1 MTTLPGANKALI
13 VIDAQ
18 NIILKD
24 CYQRDQKVAKMAE
37 AVVAARARAI
47 PVIWIQ
53 HSDQDILEGSQDWQI
68 VSELSPE
75 ASEMVIGKH
84 YRSSFVDTDLHQKLQ
99 GLGVGHILVC
109 GAESNNCVRHTIH
122 SALELGYDVTLLQDA
137 HTAVSFEWN
146 GLIVDAPRVI
156 DEQNTNFMDYQLPG
170 RKAQSKPVAE
180 AAF

>member
-13 VIDAQ
+13 VIDTQ

-75 ASEMVIGKH
+75 ESEMVIGKH
-84 YRSSFVDTDLHQKLQ
+84 YRSSFIDTDLHQKLQ

-146 GLIVDAPRVI
+146 GFIVDAPRVI